1 MPWQQGGDNG
11 IDGYLLSHGK
21 IAKSVSVSASIVSI
35 YAMGATSLGITSWR
49 LDEKWND
56 ETLQRIFFKT
66 KTKTKT
72 KGDIIPSGSVVQQG
86 LRPKMMML
94 ISVD

>member
-66 KTKTKT
+66 K
-72 KGDIIPSGSVVQQG
+72 GDIIPSGSVVQQG